1 MRGTDGMGIDEAL
14 AHVRALKP
22 TLDMID
28 VRAVDVLADTV
39 ERLRA
44 IEARAQFIV
53 DNPAPHAPADAAIRK
68 SMRYVLRG
76 EN

>member
-1 MRGTDGMGIDEAL
+1 MNDETMDLATALVVAREGSTRKFEAEAL
-14 AHVRALKP
+14 S
-22 TLDMID
+22 
-28 VRAVDVLADTV
+28 VLAAEVDRLQAV
-39 ERLRA
+39 ET
-44 IEARAQFIV
+44 RAQFIV